1 VSAPRRGHPR
11 RRDPANDNQPAE
23 RLDEKAL
30 CALLGISSA
39 TATK

>member
-1 VSAPRRGHPR
+1 VNAST
-11 RRDPANDNQPAE
+11 NDNQPAE

-30 CALLGISSA
+30 CARLGISTA

>member
-1 VSAPRRGHPR
+1 VNAST
-11 RRDPANDNQPAE
+11 NDNQPAE

-30 CALLGISSA
+30 CALLGISSV